1 MKKVIS
7 FLKNSVLFENP
18 VITLF
23 AGITP
28 ILAMSTKL
36 LDGVFMGLCA
46 IICIFLSTL
55 LFRVLHRFVPK
66 KLRDVVY
73 ILACASV
80 VSLCEILLLAFLP
93 SVHESLSIYLP
104 LLCVSGIVFSRSKK
118 FEKAESVKK
127 CMLDALACGIGFFVT
142 IVALSLVREFFGRGT
157 VAGFT
162 VIPEKYA
169 ASLLAGPVGGFILLG
184 IIIAV
189 CRKILQ
195 DKKSEEGR

>member
-1 MKKVIS
+1 MQ
-7 FLKNSVLFENP
+7 EP
-18 VITLF
+18 
-23 AGITP
+23 
-28 ILAMSTKL
+28 
-36 LDGVFMGLCA
+36 
-46 IICIFLSTL
+46 FLSTL
-55 LFRVLHRFVPK
+55 LFRVLRRFVPK

-93 SVHESLSIYLP
+93 SVHESIGIYLP

-127 CMLDALACGIGFFVT
+127 CMLDALTCGIGFFVT
-142 IVALSLVREFFGRGT
+142 IVAMSLVREFFGRGT

-184 IIIAV
+184 ILVAV
-189 CRKILQ
+189 CRKLLQ